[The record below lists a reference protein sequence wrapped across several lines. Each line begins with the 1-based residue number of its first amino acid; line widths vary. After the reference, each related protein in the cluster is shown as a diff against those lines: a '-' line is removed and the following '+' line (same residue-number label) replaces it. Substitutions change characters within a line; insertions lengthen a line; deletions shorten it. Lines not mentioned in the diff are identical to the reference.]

1 MVSNL
6 SGPVQAGM
14 ALWRC
19 SWLYQC
25 ASSVT
30 QRLAA
35 SRFSN
40 AMAESFFTS
49 LECELINRRS
59 WQTKSQARLAVFTWI
74 ESWYN
79 PMRRHSGINYKAPNN
94 FEKALNDEEIESNQQ
109 TPKGFTQE
117 AQTVR

>member
-1 MVSNL
+1 
-6 SGPVQAGM
+6 
-14 ALWRC
+14 
-19 SWLYQC
+19 
-25 ASSVT
+25 
-30 QRLAA
+30 
-35 SRFSN
+35 
-40 AMAESFFTS
+40 MAESFFTS

-79 PMRRHSGINYKAPNN
+79 PMRRHSGINFKAPNN